1 MLVAR
6 RGFNY
11 EVVNKQKKP
20 VTVCRWSII
29 KIHKALGALICL
41 RWSLVTPNQLR
52 LCYGN
57 LDDAAAAIND

>member
-1 MLVAR
+1 
-6 RGFNY
+6 
-11 EVVNKQKKP
+11 VNKQKKP